1 MYAGEYAGMRL
12 RRARRVR
19 RISRANRAEDDW
31 AEVDRICRRNGVEV
45 PGEEMEAI
53 LNRLNIDTVL
63 AGNTLT
69 CEIPTYRQDMETD
82 ADIAEEISECTATII
97 FRLR

>member
-1 MYAGEYAGMRL
+1 MLVNMLECGSVVPGVFDEYPEP
-12 RRARRVR
+12 
-19 RISRANRAEDDW
+19 IEPKTIE

-45 PGEEMEAI
+45 PSDEMVAI

-63 AGNTLT
+63 AGDTLT

-82 ADIAEEISECTATII
+82 ADIAEEILGCTATII